1 MALDILVLVSCFLC
15 GAMEFAFAFGL
26 DSALEYIVVG
36 DDTHGG
42 KTGWMDGWTDGWV
55 SQISIFFLQKL
66 KDVMLKFL

>member
-42 KTGWMDGWTDGWV
+42 KTGSMDGWVGFRLVKTLHDR
-55 SQISIFFLQKL
+55 
-66 KDVMLKFL
+66 